1 MQQHISSGQ
10 AGNADKAIDRD
21 FRLFV
26 DPGHAWLEVPRAEV
40 VAFGAEISSYSYY
53 DPTTDMAYLEED
65 CDAPAFLKAVGL
77 DWHSVS
83 VQKVN
88 SSTPRELPAYG
99 PEAIAQLR
107 LREGER

>member
-1 MQQHISSGQ
+1 MQRRINSEE
-10 AGNADKAIDRD
+10 AGGAGKTTDHD

-40 VAFGAEISSYSYY
+40 VASGAEISHYSYY
-53 DPTTDMAYLEED
+53 DPKTDMAYLEED
-65 CDAPAFLKAVGL
+65 CDAFAFLAGFGL
-77 DWHSVS
+77 NWRSVS
-83 VQKVN
+83 VKKVD
-88 SSTPRELPAYG
+88 SSMTRELPAYG